1 MRARDLAVTG
11 AVEFTPQVF
20 ADDRGHFLSPFQ
32 GPEFEQNTRRELF
45 RVSQVS
51 YSVSRRGVVRGV
63 HFTAT
68 PPGIAKYVYCPHGT
82 VLDIVVDL
90 RLGSPTF
97 GRWDSVLLGETS
109 RHALYL
115 PVGVGHAF
123 VALEDNSMMTYVMS
137 GSYVKEQELE
147 VSVFDRRLA
156 LPIPDDIE
164 PLLSQRDSV
173 APTLAEAE
181 ARGLLPRY
189 DECIAL
195 DEALAP
201 AHA

>member
-1 MRARDLAVTG
+1 MRARNLAVTG

-32 GPEFEQNTRRELF
+32 GPEFVHNTRRELF

-82 VLDIVVDL
+82 VLDVVVDL

-97 GRWDSVLLGETS
+97 GRWDSVLLGDTS

-123 VALEDNSMMTYVMS
+123 VALEDDSMMTYVMS

-189 DECIAL
+189 DECVAL

-201 AHA
+201 VHV